1 MTRTRWVL
9 LAAAAALLLLSL
21 VLVWRDQ
28 ISQTLFDW
36 TGEETWTGQARG
48 GLQLAAG
55 RLRPQPDTRPDV
67 PIPYADVNPY
77 GINTFLQNEVELSKR
92 ERQVQ
97 LIAEAGFH
105 WIRQEFQWEDI
116 EVHGK
121 GDYVDR
127 RNDPAGVD
135 AWAKYDHIV
144 DLAERYE
151 LEIIARLSNPPAWSR
166 ALGDA
171 GGALAPPDDIADYGD
186 FVAAVVSRYAG
197 RIKFYQMWNEPN
209 IYPEWGEAPVSP
221 EAYTELLCHAYGR
234 AKETDPEVVVL
245 SGALA
250 PTLALDERN
259 FNDLVF
265 LQRMY
270 DAGAGDCFDIL
281 SMQGYG
287 LWSGPTDRRQRPT
300 MINYA
305 RNVLVRDMMVQNGD
319 EHKAIWI
326 SEMNWNPVPDE
337 VLTQG
342 VYGQVTLEQAA
353 RYAPLAYQ
361 RAQDEWPWI
370 GVINFWFFKRASDAE
385 KDQEWYYFRMAE
397 PDFTLL
403 PVYYTMQEYILDHPH
418 E

>member
-1 MTRTRWVL
+1 MKRRFLIILFCVAAVL
-9 LAAAAALLLLSL
+9 LGALFFFRDGLSQ
-21 VLVWRDQ
+21 V
-28 ISQTLFDW
+28 LFDW
-36 TGEETWTGQARG
+36 TGEEAWAGQARAV
-48 GLQLAAG
+48 LQLATG

-67 PIPYADVNPY
+67 SIPYADVNPY
-77 GINTFLQNEVELSKR
+77 GINTFLQDEVELAKR
-92 ERQVQ
+92 EKQVQ
-97 LIAEAGFH
+97 LIAEAGFY
-105 WIRQEFQWEDI
+105 WIRQEFPWEDI
-116 EVHGK
+116 EIHGK

-127 RNDPAGVD
+127 RNDPAGID

-144 DLAERYE
+144 DLTDQYG

-166 ALGDA
+166 ALGDDA
-171 GGALAPPDDIADYGD
+171 GALAPADDIVDYGD
-186 FVAAVVSRYAG
+186 YVAAVVSRYAG
-197 RIKFYQMWNEPN
+197 RITTFQIWNEPN

-234 AKETDPEVVVL
+234 AKEANPKVVIL

-250 PTLALDERN
+250 PTLALDERD
-259 FNDLVF
+259 FSDLLF

-270 DAGAGDCFDIL
+270 DAGAGTCFDIL

-300 MINYA
+300 NINYA

-319 EHKAIWI
+319 ENKAIWI

-342 VYGQVTLEQAA
+342 AYGQVTPEQAA

-361 RAQDEWPWI
+361 RAEEEWPWV
-370 GVINFWFFKRASDAE
+370 GVISFWFFKRASDVE

-397 PDFTLL
+397 PDFVLM
-403 PVYYTMQEYILDHPH
+403 PVYYSMQEHIL
-418 E
+418 EMGK

>member
-1 MTRTRWVL
+1 MKRRFRIILFCVAAVL
-9 LAAAAALLLLSL
+9 LGALFCFRDGLSQ
-21 VLVWRDQ
+21 V
-28 ISQTLFDW
+28 LFDW
-36 TGEETWTGQARG
+36 TGEEAWAGQARAV
-48 GLQLAAG
+48 LQLATG
-55 RLRPQPDTRPDV
+55 RLRPQPDTRPDAS
-67 PIPYADVNPY
+67 IPYANVNPY
-77 GINTFLQNEVELSKR
+77 GINTFLQDEVELAKR
-92 ERQVQ
+92 EKQVQ
-97 LIAEAGFH
+97 LIAEAGFY
-105 WIRQEFQWEDI
+105 WIRQEFPWEDI
-116 EVHGK
+116 EIHGK

-127 RNDPAGVD
+127 RNDPAGID

-144 DLAERYE
+144 ELTDQYG

-166 ALGDA
+166 ALGDDA
-171 GGALAPPDDIADYGD
+171 GALAPADDIADYGD
-186 FVAAVVSRYAG
+186 YVAAVVSRYAG
-197 RIKFYQMWNEPN
+197 RITTFQIWNEPN

-234 AKETDPEVVVL
+234 AREANPKVVIL

-250 PTLALDERN
+250 PTLALDERD
-259 FNDLVF
+259 FSDLLF

-270 DAGAGDCFDIL
+270 DAGAGACFDIL

-300 MINYA
+300 NINYA

-319 EHKAIWI
+319 ENKAIWI

-342 VYGQVTLEQAA
+342 AYGQVTPEQAA

-361 RAQDEWPWI
+361 RAEEEWPWV

-397 PDFTLL
+397 PDFTLM
-403 PVYYTMQEYILDHPH
+403 PVYYSMQAYILGMQE
-418 E
+418 

>member
-1 MTRTRWVL
+1 MKRRFRIILFCVAAVL
-9 LAAAAALLLLSL
+9 LDALFFFRDGLSQ
-21 VLVWRDQ
+21 V
-28 ISQTLFDW
+28 LFDW
-36 TGEETWTGQARG
+36 TGEEAWAGQARAV
-48 GLQLAAG
+48 LQLATG
-55 RLRPQPDTRPDV
+55 RLRPQPDTRPDAS
-67 PIPYADVNPY
+67 ILYANVNPY
-77 GINTFLQNEVELSKR
+77 GINTFLQDEVELAKR
-92 ERQVQ
+92 EKQVQ
-97 LIAEAGFH
+97 LIAEAGFY
-105 WIRQEFQWEDI
+105 WIRQEFPWEDI
-116 EVHGK
+116 EIHGK

-127 RNDPAGVD
+127 RNDPAGID

-144 DLAERYE
+144 ELTDQYG

-166 ALGDA
+166 ALGDDA
-171 GGALAPPDDIADYGD
+171 GALAPADDIADYGD
-186 FVAAVVSRYAG
+186 YVAAVVSRYAG
-197 RIKFYQMWNEPN
+197 RITTFQIWNEPN

-234 AKETDPEVVVL
+234 AREANPKVVIL

-250 PTLALDERN
+250 PTLALDERD
-259 FNDLVF
+259 FSDLLF

-270 DAGAGDCFDIL
+270 DAGAGACFDIL

-300 MINYA
+300 NINYA

-319 EHKAIWI
+319 ENKAIWI

-337 VLTQG
+337 ILTQG
-342 VYGQVTLEQAA
+342 AYGQVTPEQAA

-361 RAQDEWPWI
+361 RAEEEWPWV

-397 PDFTLL
+397 PDFTLM
-403 PVYYTMQEYILDHPH
+403 PVYYSMQAYILGMQE
-418 E
+418 